1 MKKGEVWICDLPEG
15 KGHEQKGQRPAI
27 VLARTNKMVLLI
39 PLTSNTDRAEFSFTE
54 LIEQTPDNGLSADS
68 IALIFQ
74 LGSQDESR
82 AIRKI
87 GVISKEKQ
95 EAIDKLI
102 LEMFK
107 ISAQK

>member
-1 MKKGEVWICDLPEG
+1 MKKGEVWICDLAEG
-15 KGHEQKGQRPAI
+15 KGHEQKGERPAI
-27 VLARTNKMVLLI
+27 VLARANHLLLVV

-54 LIEQTPDNGLSADS
+54 LIEQTPDNGLSMDS